1 MPLASTKKGRSW
13 GGVIYDINDK
23 LAAMDD
29 TAPKKV
35 AFREPMYFLSEVK
48 DLWRDKGIHP
58 VEDFSPERTERI
70 YNAIRSFM
78 QTCAERGIAEPTDD
92 LT

>member
-1 MPLASTKKGRSW
+1 
-13 GGVIYDINDK
+13 
-23 LAAMDD
+23 MDD